1 MTLSGNSRGPSGPGG
16 YLLLSVLIALTGMAC
31 NQGSNAPANSKATP
45 ANVAIEAKPTETQ
58 AKQADSKPMGREIK
72 AADGPALKSIGPP
85 EGTILAGVLNDI
97 AVSLPKPEYPVDAK
111 GAKGTV
117 TVEVMV
123 NEKGEV
129 TASSVVSGPQPLWSA
144 AATAARKVKFD
155 PPLKDGK
162 PVKIAG
168 VLNYDFDK

>member
-1 MTLSGNSRGPSGPGG
+1 LCV
-16 YLLLSVLIALTGMAC
+16 LLGISVIGCKQEANT
-31 NQGSNAPANSKATP
+31 PANTKATP
-45 ANVAIEAKPTETQ
+45 ANVSIDVKPTEAPAMPVD
-58 AKQADSKPMGREIK
+58 AKPAGREVK
-72 AADGPALKSIGPP
+72 AADGPAMRSVMPP

-97 AVSLPKPEYPVDAK
+97 AVSLPKPESPADAK

-117 TVEVMV
+117 TIEVMV

-129 TASSVVSGPQPLWSA
+129 VASSAVSGPQPLWSA
-144 AATAARKVKFD
+144 AAAAARKAKFD

-168 VLNYDFDK
+168 VLKFDF